1 MIDIAL
7 AKVDANIKMFEA
19 YRPTPSTPSTLATL
33 ASLHAE
39 RAELV
44 AHAADSSNKLSYAAS
59 MWLFEMPAWGYS
71 GT

>member
-19 YRPTPSTPSTLATL
+19 YRPTPSTLATL
-33 ASLHAE
+33 ASLRAE

>member
-7 AKVDANIKMFEA
+7 AKIDANIKMFEA
-19 YRPTPSTPSTLATL
+19 YRPTPSTLATL
-33 ASLHAE
+33 ASLRAE

>member
-19 YRPTPSTPSTLATL
+19 YRPTPSTLATL

-44 AHAADSSNKLSYAAS
+44 AHAADSSSKLSYAAS

>member
-7 AKVDANIKMFEA
+7 AKVDANIKMFKA
-19 YRPTPSTPSTLATL
+19 YRPTPSTLATL

-44 AHAADSSNKLSYAAS
+44 AHAADSSSSKLSYAAS

>member
-7 AKVDANIKMFEA
+7 AKIDASIKMFKA
-19 YRPTPSTPSTLATL
+19 YRPTPSTLATL

-44 AHAADSSNKLSYAAS
+44 AHAADSSKLSYAAS

>member
-7 AKVDANIKMFEA
+7 AKVDANIKMFKA
-19 YRPTPSTPSTLATL
+19 YRPTPSTLATL
-33 ASLHAE
+33 ASLRAE

-44 AHAADSSNKLSYAAS
+44 AHAADSSSKLSYAAS

-71 GT
+71 RT

>member
-1 MIDIAL
+1 MIDTAL

-19 YRPTPSTPSTLATL
+19 YRPTPSTLATL
-33 ASLHAE
+33 ASLRAE

>member
-19 YRPTPSTPSTLATL
+19 YRPTPSTLATL
-33 ASLHAE
+33 ASLRAE

-71 GT
+71 RT